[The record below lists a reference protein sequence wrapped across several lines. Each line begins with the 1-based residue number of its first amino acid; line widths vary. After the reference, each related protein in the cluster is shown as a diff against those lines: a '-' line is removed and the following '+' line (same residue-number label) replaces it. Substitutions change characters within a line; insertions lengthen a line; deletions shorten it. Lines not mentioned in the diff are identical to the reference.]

1 MRRMS
6 KMIKIVIEKIMVRG
20 IPCMKICELDG
31 VLGMEDLPMAYWG
44 LEQGDTIK
52 PISDGSVKVES
63 SMPITDDV
71 ESHDVNNGKSHYYS
85 RSAYL
90 KVGWIYP
97 ALTWEDILCA
107 MIRAVKTLARI
118 RAEEKALGWNGVER
132 IYL

>member
-1 MRRMS
+1 
-6 KMIKIVIEKIMVRG
+6 MIKIVIEKIMVRG
-20 IPCMKICELDG
+20 IPCMKICEIDG
-31 VLGMEDLPMAYWG
+31 VLGMEDLPITYWR
-44 LEQGDTIK
+44 LEGDTIK
-52 PISDGSVKVES
+52 PVDGGSIKVES

>member
-1 MRRMS
+1 
-6 KMIKIVIEKIMVRG
+6 MIKIVIEKIMVRG
-20 IPCMKICELDG
+20 VPCMKICELEG

-44 LEQGDTIK
+44 LEGDTIK
-52 PISDGSVKVES
+52 PVSDGSVKVES

-90 KVGWIYP
+90 KAGWIYP
-97 ALTWEDILCA
+97 ASTWEDILCA

-118 RAEEKALGWNGVER
+118 RAEEKALGWSGVDR